1 MAKKRNNIIELGRF
15 IYSLIVLGYHVQLS
29 YDEDN
34 KTVDPFECGALSV
47 EYFFFLSGY
56 FLARSLE
63 KLSADNETNFF
74 KKYYYFMK
82 NKITALLNV
91 HIIAIVAVI
100 IIIACCDT
108 KNFLDKF
115 LPGITS
121 IFLVQMIVVYHGDF
135 EKALIIPE
143 WYLSS
148 MIICMLFMVPIFLL
162 FKKVILKGVYIVLIL
177 LGVLVIFAIIFGLV
191 TNWNL
196 KKNMIFDLRAWG
208 EMNLSMF
215 SYYLSLYVGKQ
226 TYGKHLSNFLK
237 VIEIIGYFLPVILGI
252 IPINKTYEPICM
264 SVTGLCT
271 FCAIFITF
279 SNKGNSIESDKVNWA
294 FGYLGTLSLPI
305 YVFHPVILILID
317 YVYEDCP
324 KYAKYLILF
333 FSTLILSF
341 AYRIIADYLNK
352 KIEERKKKN
361 EEIEKLK
368 EEEKQEDIKI
378 NKEENNLEENN
389 KEENSKEENNN
400 KLMPVNENQND
411 VNIKIYN

>member
-1 MAKKRNNIIELGRF
+1 
-15 IYSLIVLGYHVQLS
+15 
-29 YDEDN
+29 
-34 KTVDPFECGALSV
+34 
-47 EYFFFLSGY
+47 
-56 FLARSLE
+56 
-63 KLSADNETNFF
+63 
-74 KKYYYFMK
+74 MK

-115 LPGITS
+115 LPDITS

-162 FKKVILKGVYIVLIL
+162 FKKVISKGVYIVLIL

-378 NKEENNLEENN
+378 NKEENNI
-389 KEENSKEENNN
+389 EENNN